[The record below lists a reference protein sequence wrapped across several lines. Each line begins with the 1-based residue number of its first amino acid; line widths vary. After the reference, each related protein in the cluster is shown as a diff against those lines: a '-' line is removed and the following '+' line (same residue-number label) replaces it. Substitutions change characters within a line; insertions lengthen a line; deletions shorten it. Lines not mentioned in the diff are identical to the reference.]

1 MEHEKLIVW
10 TAFLLLELMYGTEDS
25 LDNVKRRAL
34 QQMNELKV
42 YQELVKVY
50 LSQDQTEVGNLIN
63 IICVGLSN

>member
-63 IICVGLSN
+63 IIC